1 MITYLQEPCDNTNS
15 YFVDRLTTL
24 NSSGKGRQLPNT
36 MPDVH
41 GVIWANDD
49 HTPAGALFYDLE
61 KSQQGGGLWIVLVY
75 VEPAYRQQ
83 GIYKSLHLEANKVAK
98 AHGLTRVVTWFS
110 LNNKKMF
117 QIGKSVGYN
126 GTMVIMERRLDES

>member
-1 MITYLQEPCDNTNS
+1 MFTYLQESCDNTNE
-15 YFVDRLTTL
+15 YFVNQLTSL
-24 NSSGKGRQLPNT
+24 NSSGKGRQLPNS

-41 GVIWANDD
+41 GVIWAKDGD
-49 HTPAGALFYDLE
+49 TTAGALFYDLE
-61 KSQQGGGLWIVLVY
+61 KSREGGGLWIVLVY

-83 GIYKSLHLEANKVAK
+83 GIYKSLHREVNKVA
-98 AHGLTRVVTWFS
+98 ADNGLTRVVTWFS

-126 GTMVIMERRLDES
+126 GTMVIMERHIGE